1 MKQSI
6 SIHHFV
12 WKFTVKNALFL
23 LIFIG
28 QATFADWATFRGNP
42 QLTGVTNAE
51 LSENLQLLW
60 TFQAG
65 DMIEST
71 ATVVD
76 GTVYVGALDGLL
88 YAIEAQ
94 TGKKRWGYQASG
106 AIKASPSIYDG
117 VIYLG
122 DGEGIFHAI
131 DIRTQK
137 NEMAV

>member
-1 MKQSI
+1 MKQPI
-6 SIHHFV
+6 SINRSV
-12 WKFTVKNALFL
+12 WKFTIKKVLFL

-42 QLTGVTNAE
+42 QLTGVTDTE
-51 LSENLQLLW
+51 ISENPQLLW

-88 YAIEAQ
+88 YAIDAQ
-94 TGKKRWGYQASG
+94 TGQKRWMYQAKRS
-106 AIKASPSIYDG
+106 Y
-117 VIYLG
+117 
-122 DGEGIFHAI
+122 
-131 DIRTQK
+131 
-137 NEMAV
+137 